1 MFEVKMG
8 QIHSPMIKTSDFG
21 GLPLE
26 DLAEVC
32 ADKILGVADSAPPAI
47 REQATATNNI
57 AVQVERIAQMSEE
70 CSAAAGNSA
79 ETAQNL
85 DRLATDMQGIV
96 NTYKL

>member
-32 ADKILGVADSAPPAI
+32 ADKIVGVSDSAPPAI
-47 REQATATNNI
+47 REQAKYFRQQIEKTILKRAAQSERATCI
-57 AVQVERIAQMSEE
+57 QVCVQGGEE
-70 CSAAAGNSA
+70 KAAHLLRRS
-79 ETAQNL
+79 
-85 DRLATDMQGIV
+85 
-96 NTYKL
+96 